1 MAEAGEGE
9 AGTAGA
15 GAAGVSSAGAGGAGA
30 GGAGAA
36 AGRTAGGGA
45 GLTDAAAATTGPA
58 DARVAGIAASSR
70 LNVRAGVASVTVAAC
85 LVLIKL
91 WALGETGALTVAA
104 SLADSAVDLMV
115 SLGAIAAMVYAAR
128 PPDADHAFGHTSA
141 EDIAALGQAFFI
153 AVSGL
158 VIGAAAVMRLAS
170 HAPSHL
176 AQEGR
181 GIAAMALSVVLT
193 LGLVTYQARI
203 ARRTGSRVVKAD
215 RLHYIGDL
223 VPSAGA
229 LVSLWASAALGLDQI
244 DAVIAI
250 AAALMLVAGSARI
263 GRGAFDALM
272 DRRADPAVVAA
283 IAQQVRGWPGV
294 AGFHDLRTRTAGAR
308 VFVQVHVEL
317 DGALSLREAHDIAAG
332 LRRAI
337 LARHPQADVII
348 HKDVATGSAA
358 RSRARGV
365 TRLRRRARARDAPAS
380 GRPARS
386 AP

>member
-1 MAEAGEGE
+1 MDDAGKTGAGAGGLGKSGSGAAGTGPAGAGPAG

-15 GAAGVSSAGAGGAGA
+15 GTAGTGPAGAGPAGA
-30 GGAGAA
+30 GPAGTAA
-36 AGRTAGGGA
+36 AG
-45 GLTDAAAATTGPA
+45 
-58 DARVAGIAASSR
+58 R
-70 LNVRAGVASVTVAAC
+70 LNVRAGIASVSVAAC

-128 PPDADHAFGHTSA
+128 PADADHAFGHTSA

-181 GIAAMALSVVLT
+181 GIAAMALSVILT

-229 LVSLWASAALGLDQI
+229 LVSLWASAALGLGQI

-272 DRRADPAVVAA
+272 DRRADPALIAA
-283 IAQQVRGWPGV
+283 IARQVGGWPGV

-317 DGALSLREAHDIAAG
+317 DGALTLREAHDIAAG

-348 HKDVATGSAA
+348 HKDVAQDAA
-358 RSRARGV
+358 
-365 TRLRRRARARDAPAS
+365 APA
-380 GRPARS
+380 
-386 AP
+386 